1 MGRTSDQ
8 RFGISQRHQQT
19 ELKYEIQAAPA
30 HQASMVQH
38 QANMVHEM
46 KTEPGQQWKSVEE
59 KNSNWPHMYQY

>member
-1 MGRTSDQ
+1 MKHGRTSDQ

-46 KTEPGQQWKSVEE
+46 KTEPGQQ
-59 KNSNWPHMYQY
+59 